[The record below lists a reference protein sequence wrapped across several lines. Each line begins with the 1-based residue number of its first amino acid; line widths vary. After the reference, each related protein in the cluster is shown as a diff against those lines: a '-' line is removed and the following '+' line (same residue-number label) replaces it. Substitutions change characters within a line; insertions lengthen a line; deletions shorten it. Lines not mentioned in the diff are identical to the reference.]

1 MAVKF
6 TDNSAQVKGAL
17 NDAVIAYLY
26 EAGGELEAQVKRNQR
41 VGSTGQTKNSWT
53 YVVDESKGITTVG
66 NPLENAIWEEFGT
79 GQYAL
84 NGDGR
89 KGWWVYVDD
98 GEHPK
103 SYTSKNQKIYTYE
116 EAMEIYRFLKKQG
129 LDAHITRGKAPHRA
143 FHRAF
148 TSLKSA
154 LIKRAQEVL
163 KARFKE

>member
-1 MAVKF
+1 M
-6 TDNSAQVKGAL
+6 
-17 NDAVIAYLY
+17 IAYLY

-41 VGSTGQTKNSWT
+41 VGKTGQTKNEWT
-53 YVVDESKGITTVG
+53 YVVDESKGIATVG

-79 GQYAL
+79 GEYAL

-89 KGWWVYVDD
+89 KGGWYYQDEEGNW
-98 GEHPK
+98 HH
-103 SYTSKNQKIYTYE
+103 TYG
-116 EAMEIYRFLKKQG
+116 KQ
-129 LDAHITRGKAPHRA
+129 PHRA

-154 LIKRAQEVL
+154 LIKRAGEAL

>member
-6 TDNSAQVKGAL
+6 TNNSAQVKGTL
-17 NDAVIAYLY
+17 NDAVIAYLH
-26 EAGGELEAQVKRNQR
+26 EAGGELAGQAARNSR
-41 VGSTGQTKNSWT
+41 RGSGQLAGSWT
-53 YVVDESKGITTVG
+53 YKVDEGKGVCTVG
-66 NPLENAIWEEFGT
+66 SPLQNAIWEEFGT

-98 GEHPK
+98 GDNGNSYSQK
-103 SYTSKNQKIYTYE
+103 SGKMYTYQ
-116 EAMEIYRFLKKQG
+116 EALGIYHYLRKQG
-129 LDAHITRGKAPHRA
+129 LDAHITRGKTPHRA

-148 TSLKSA
+148 ISLKPE

-163 KARFKE
+163 KARMK